1 MHVIHG
7 TLAPSHVLSAIGV
20 ESDFATSSVRFT
32 LGEENTL
39 SDVNMISTTLINIV
53 KKLRENKKRDKLE
66 CDCNK

>member
-1 MHVIHG
+1 MHVIRG
-7 TLAPSHVLSAIGV
+7 ILAPSHVLSAIGV

-39 SDVNMISTTLINIV
+39 KDIDMISTTLINIV
-53 KKLRENKKRDKLE
+53 KKLRENKNREKIE